1 MLYPELLLAAFGEW
15 FYSSTEAISVFRAIP
30 AADIG
35 QTPPLSPGSLWQ
47 HRWLISR
54 DEKASSNMR
63 LGYIVCSCAVHVDLL
78 SGSVYPEIC

>member
-47 HRWLISR
+47 
-54 DEKASSNMR
+54 NP
-63 LGYIVCSCAVHVDLL
+63 
-78 SGSVYPEIC
+78 SVG